1 MSEISV
7 LGIGDKFAHA
17 SVGNLGGFEGKQFMK
32 DATSSTS
39 CEISFGCLP
48 PGASVPFFH
57 SHKANEENYII
68 LSGSGRFQVDGEV
81 FDVAE
86 GSVVRVST
94 HCDRSMKCVSG
105 TPMVYVCIQA
115 CEGSLGAYTMDDA
128 AVTEREGLL

>member
-57 SHKANEENYII
+57 IHKANDENYII
-68 LSGSGRFQVDGEV
+68 LSVSGRFHVDG
-81 FDVAE
+81 
-86 GSVVRVST
+86 
-94 HCDRSMKCVSG
+94 
-105 TPMVYVCIQA
+105 
-115 CEGSLGAYTMDDA
+115 
-128 AVTEREGLL
+128 